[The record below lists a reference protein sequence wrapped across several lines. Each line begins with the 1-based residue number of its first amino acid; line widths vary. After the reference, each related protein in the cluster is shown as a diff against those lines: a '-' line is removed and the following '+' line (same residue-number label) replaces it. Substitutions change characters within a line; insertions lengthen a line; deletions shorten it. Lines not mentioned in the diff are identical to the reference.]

1 MGLLGKGDWGGFSR
15 AGGYR
20 AGYWCVRGG
29 QGTSEDDCSKCGT
42 RISGKSMGGAVGSP
56 KEVGKGGSL
65 CLTCKKLLAL
75 ILLPRKS
82 Y

>member
-1 MGLLGKGDWGGFSR
+1 MIVLNG
-15 AGGYR
+15 
-20 AGYWCVRGG
+20 
-29 QGTSEDDCSKCGT
+29 GT